1 MDALIVVDMQNA
13 FVDMTGDD
21 GPRVLGEVNRLV
33 EAAADEGR
41 PVFLTRD
48 VAPFDLP
55 PGDPDGRAA
64 LHAGLSRRGAVVEK
78 GPGKQGGFSGFVL
91 VPEPGPP
98 KTVGTGGL
106 GPLLEGLRESGAD
119 SVTVVGIALDVC
131 VAATARDAV
140 RLGYPATVVV
150 AATAPTPDGDVTGA
164 VERLRAA
171 GIDVLD

>member
-1 MDALIVVDMQNA
+1 MQNA
-13 FVDMTGDD
+13 FVDMAGDD
-21 GPRVLGEVNRLV
+21 GQRALDEVNRLM
-33 EAAADEGR
+33 EAAADEER

-55 PGDPDGRAA
+55 PGDPEGRTE
-64 LHAGLSRRGAVVEK
+64 LHPGLSRLGAVVEK

-91 VPEPGPP
+91 LPEPGPP
-98 KTVGTGGL
+98 KTVGAGGI
-106 GPLLEGLRESGAD
+106 GPLLEGLRGSGAD

-140 RLGYPATVVV
+140 RLGFPATVVL

-171 GIDVLD
+171 GIDVPD